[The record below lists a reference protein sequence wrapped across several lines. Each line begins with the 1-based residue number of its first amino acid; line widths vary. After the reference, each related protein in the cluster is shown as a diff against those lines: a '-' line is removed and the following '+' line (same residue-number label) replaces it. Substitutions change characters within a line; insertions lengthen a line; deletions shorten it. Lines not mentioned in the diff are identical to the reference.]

1 MARLLACVLMVL
13 LPLQSLWGVASRYC
27 AHEVPAVQAAHLGHH
42 AHQPHGPQG
51 IAGEGQSGA
60 FASVGLGTEAGSGG
74 GAAKAEKAAVKQASP
89 SPTHSLTL
97 LSDASSSTQAYQ
109 LDADC
114 HDCHGLPSLGL
125 PAWEKVSG
133 LVLPRH
139 PRPLSP
145 ALAWRSAPSA
155 LPERPQWG

>member
-27 AHEVPAVQAAHLGHH
+27 AHEVPAVQASHLGHH
-42 AHQPHGPQG
+42 AHQPHAPEDVTPASERSLAQTGDLAPGPAT
-51 IAGEGQSGA
+51 AGQMPA
-60 FASVGLGTEAGSGG
+60 D
-74 GAAKAEKAAVKQASP
+74 AA
-89 SPTHSLTL
+89 
-97 LSDASSSTQAYQ
+97 QAYQ

-125 PAWEKVSG
+125 PAWERASG